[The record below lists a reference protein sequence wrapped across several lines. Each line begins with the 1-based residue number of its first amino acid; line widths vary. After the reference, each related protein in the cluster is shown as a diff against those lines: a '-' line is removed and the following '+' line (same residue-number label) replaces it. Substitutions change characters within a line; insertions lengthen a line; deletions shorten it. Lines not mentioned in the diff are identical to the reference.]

1 MKALRL
7 TPGGL
12 RKILSGRL
20 WLKMDD
26 LAESPHWPPGT
37 WLILLSPRGEP
48 VATGYL
54 DFQRSIALRVVATEV
69 VSPEVD
75 FFRERFKAALCLRR
89 ELFPGEPAY
98 RLVFSEADF
107 LPGLIVDRYGD
118 LFVLQVATVGMA
130 TCLKSVLAA
139 LEELFPQGAFFLQP
153 GPGLDIPRGFV
164 RGTFPLPYWVKVGGL
179 LFPVDPESGQK
190 TGLFLDQR
198 ENQKAARRFFSGR
211 RILDLF
217 CYLGG
222 WALNAAASGAREVLG
237 VDRSAWAISQ
247 ARLAARRNGL
257 EVQFLQEDVFSFLR
271 RPQRPFDVVIV
282 DPPALIKKR
291 SHLAAGLRNYR
302 RLNHLAIKALKPGG
316 LLISCSCSHHLS
328 LQEHQHLVQQ
338 AAQGLLRPARLL
350 EIRGQSPDHPVL
362 LSMPET
368 AYLKCLL
375 IRV

>member
-1 MKALRL
+1 
-7 TPGGL
+7 
-12 RKILSGRL
+12 
-20 WLKMDD
+20 
-26 LAESPHWPPGT
+26 
-37 WLILLSPRGEP
+37 
-48 VATGYL
+48 
-54 DFQRSIALRVVATEV
+54 
-69 VSPEVD
+69 
-75 FFRERFKAALCLRR
+75 
-89 ELFPGEPAY
+89 
-98 RLVFSEADF
+98 
-107 LPGLIVDRYGD
+107 
-118 LFVLQVATVGMA
+118 
-130 TCLKSVLAA
+130 
-139 LEELFPQGAFFLQP
+139 
-153 GPGLDIPRGFV
+153 
-164 RGTFPLPYWVKVGGL
+164 
-179 LFPVDPESGQK
+179 
-190 TGLFLDQR
+190 
-198 ENQKAARRFFSGR
+198 
-211 RILDLF
+211 
-217 CYLGG
+217 
-222 WALNAAASGAREVLG
+222 
-237 VDRSAWAISQ
+237 RSAWAISQ